1 MLRSTKRR
9 KKSDVLDRK
18 DDAQKALARAKSQFS
33 GNTQA
38 IERLDALATELG
50 LKS

>member
-1 MLRSTKRR
+1 
-9 KKSDVLDRK
+9 LDRK
-18 DDAQKALARAKSQFS
+18 DDALKALQRAKSQFS

-38 IERLDALATELG
+38 LQQLDALATELG